1 MGQLAKLTAPQ
12 PGIAHPHKRPVK
24 QRLGEGYTNNI
35 FLMKKAGPARLAP
48 RSAGCHHTINRDKL
62 SHFPPQ
68 NRSKKE
74 SDRGTRPG
82 GGKGVHWSLT
92 GGGDELRLPARP
104 LLILTRFQST
114 LTCQGRKKRH
124 LRQKPP
130 LPPYGSEG
138 GATPQRLYAPLT
150 RGAFRLVPSPLAQ
163 WFSFIVPLGENAKNP
178 DPRRADLGS

>member
-114 LTCQGRKKRH
+114 LTCQGRKK
-124 LRQKPP
+124 KTPEAKTPPPP
-130 LPPYGSEG
+130 LRE
-138 GATPQRLYAPLT
+138 RR
-150 RGAFRLVPSPLAQ
+150 RGNSSAALRPA
-163 WFSFIVPLGENAKNP
+163 
-178 DPRRADLGS
+178 DPRGLSACPQSPGSMVLFYRATG